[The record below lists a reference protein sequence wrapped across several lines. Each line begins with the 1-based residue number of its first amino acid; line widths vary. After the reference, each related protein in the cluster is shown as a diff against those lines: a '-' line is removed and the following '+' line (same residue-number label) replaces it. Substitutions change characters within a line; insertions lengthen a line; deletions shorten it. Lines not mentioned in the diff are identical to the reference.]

1 MSHLIIAHFFI
12 SHEYSKI
19 CNGFLCTTVMVLLL
33 TVKTPF
39 KPRIFQSLVS
49 FHVMLFQ
56 LKTIGGHKLG
66 VN

>member
-1 MSHLIIAHFFI
+1 
-12 SHEYSKI
+12 
-19 CNGFLCTTVMVLLL
+19 MVLLL
-33 TVKTPF
+33 NVKTPF

-66 VN
+66 CKLGPGVFC